1 MPLSAHSIFFFAP
14 GNVTRH
20 LMGPHLWFTF
30 VLLGLCAAEPPRLR
44 LGVPQYGWVD
54 AQQHRVAHFSLTGV
68 PRDCDLVFS
77 LTLFSGRAK
86 LSATDPTS
94 WPMKVQGATNG
105 LILIPK
111 ESRAKYVYL
120 LSVEGVVA
128 STYDLLA
135 FCARDRA
142 HPIMPRDGVAL
153 HLLCDGS
160 AELLLRTPANFGVS
174 LTSLTPRL
182 PDDKNTLKLSFSAL
196 TPGLQW
202 EENRWHAAH
211 RQLQS
216 VHVTHNASAVSVW
229 GLTVQCAEP
238 MDLVVY
244 MVIDGTRVQLAPGY
258 PFNGQ
263 LFNATTQYFA
273 ALDTESGFE
282 SLVAGFQWHEHQ
294 REYQPDRGG
303 YPTGDYGYSG
313 EQDRGARGEQREEE
327 DQVQEGFDENDQYRR
342 GDRGYGEQDEQ
353 EHERYSHGRR
363 GRRRGD
369 QVEQGL
375 EENEEYRKRY
385 RGQEGGEQQEEGRK
399 YGYGEQ
405 NEEEQ
410 HKNGGSRSEQEYGE
424 QNEEEE
430 YGRRHRRE
438 YDYRE
443 QNENNQYRHERH
455 GEQNEEDQY
464 RNGEQNE
471 EDRYKRG
478 GRRGEQGYGEQ
489 NEEEEY
495 GRQHRR
501 EYDYG
506 EQNENNQ
513 YRHERHGEQNE
524 EDQYR
529 NGEQN
534 EEDRY
539 KRGGRRGEQGYGE
552 QNEEEEYGRQ
562 HRREYDYGEQ
572 NENNQYR
579 HERHGEENEEDQY
592 GQYGEQN
599 EEDRYKHGGC
609 RTHERCGKHGQ
620 DENDIGEY
628 YRHKYTGYQQNGVL
642 QRFAAQTEEDRDR
655 NNSDRRDQQDYR
667 RGSTSGWRA
676 DHGRY
681 YERKGQHQA
690 EERIQR
696 VWHVNKDH
704 SGSQAGLY
712 EPHGERFAGD
722 QEDFVRRRTSLGREL
737 LFKPFALQRKED
749 GRAQQG
755 LDENAEYREGFRG
768 QEGGEQQ
775 RQREQDQQNGFRTE
789 QDRYR
794 QENEGYRRRHSG
806 RREQGE
812 QEEQR
817 RSQGQEGG
825 VQERERQEQSRY
837 ANEQDQ
843 YRNRYRN
850 EQNEYQNEQDQYGD
864 ENEAY
869 RRRYYDQE
877 RGEQDQQNRYDNE
890 QDRYRNENEDSRRGS
905 QGQVGG
911 EQGEQLAQ
919 EQQGQYGDAGEEYR
933 KRHRDQE
940 RRRYGRHQDHQRR
953 HREYGEHEEQEE
965 QEGGRR
971 WGSADGGGNDA
982 QERRQEAEEREEGRR
997 KWHWEKEE
1005 RIKTEEEQQRERRKR
1020 EEERREEERRE
1031 EERERRKE
1039 KQERRQERREEEEER
1054 REEAQERRER
1064 QRASRYHGERPQPR
1078 PMLDAGPMLY
1088 SEATFAG
1095 TCAVRTSMGCGN
1107 LGTCP
1112 ATDGPGDGYAHSTYG
1127 ELAVSR
1133 ARQPLF
1139 SAVRC
1144 GGKACA
1150 YTLSLAPLQPV
1161 VSLKPGQEY
1170 TSHIPQ
1176 YDPQN
1181 SGTVHL
1187 FRFVH
1192 TSDAPLTVTLKA
1204 PTGTVATFYS
1214 PVLTDVCS
1222 FPVQAPTQKGL
1233 AGALAFNKPARI
1245 GTYYFVVKA
1254 NTAHARYTFHV
1265 DAGSVK
1271 KVALT
1276 PRM

>member
-1 MPLSAHSIFFFAP
+1 
-14 GNVTRH
+14 
-20 LMGPHLWFTF
+20 MGPHLWFTF

-54 AQQHRVAHFSLTGV
+54 AQQHRVTHFSLTGV

-385 RGQEGGEQQEEGRK
+385 RGQEGGEQQEEGRE

-410 HKNGGSRSEQEYGE
+410 HKNGGSRGEQKYGE

-430 YGRRHRRE
+430 YGRR
-438 YDYRE
+438 
-443 QNENNQYRHERH
+443 
-455 GEQNEEDQY
+455 
-464 RNGEQNE
+464 
-471 EDRYKRG
+471 
-478 GRRGEQGYGEQ
+478 
-489 NEEEEY
+489 
-495 GRQHRR
+495 HRR

-599 EEDRYKHGGC
+599 EE
-609 RTHERCGKHGQ
+609 
-620 DENDIGEY
+620 
-628 YRHKYTGYQQNGVL
+628 
-642 QRFAAQTEEDRDR
+642 
-655 NNSDRRDQQDYR
+655 
-667 RGSTSGWRA
+667 
-676 DHGRY
+676 
-681 YERKGQHQA
+681 
-690 EERIQR
+690 
-696 VWHVNKDH
+696 
-704 SGSQAGLY
+704 
-712 EPHGERFAGD
+712 
-722 QEDFVRRRTSLGREL
+722 
-737 LFKPFALQRKED
+737 
-749 GRAQQG
+749 
-755 LDENAEYREGFRG
+755 
-768 QEGGEQQ
+768 EQ
-775 RQREQDQQNGFRTE
+775 
-789 QDRYR
+789 
-794 QENEGYRRRHSG
+794 GYRRRHSG

-997 KWHWEKEE
+997 KWHREKEE
-1005 RIKTEEEQQRERRKR
+1005 RIETEGEQQRERRKR

-1192 TSDAPLTVTLKA
+1192 TTDAPLTVTLKA
-1204 PTGTVATFYS
+1204 PTGTVAMFYS